1 MDYILTDKKHFS
13 WSKDAEANDIK
24 IHMGSDHRCVME
36 KFEIPEK
43 TKNTSRRSKAPS
55 VEIAEDKIKNEE
67 LTEQSRED
75 DLESEY
81 KDLEQ
86 EVKDAE
92 PKKVKMTTTKKKQLK
107 RRQQLQ
113 H

>member
-1 MDYILTDKKHFS
+1 MCHGKVRDP
-13 WSKDAEANDIK
+13 
-24 IHMGSDHRCVME
+24 R
-36 KFEIPEK
+36 K
-43 TKNTSRRSKAPS
+43 TKKTSRRSKAPS

-75 DLESEY
+75 DLKSEY

-92 PKKVKMTTTKKKQLK
+92 PEKVKMTTIQKKQVQ